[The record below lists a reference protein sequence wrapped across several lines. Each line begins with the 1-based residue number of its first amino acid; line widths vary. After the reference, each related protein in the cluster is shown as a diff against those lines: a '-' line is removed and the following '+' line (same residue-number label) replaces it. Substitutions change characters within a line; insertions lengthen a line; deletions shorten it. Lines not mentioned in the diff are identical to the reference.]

1 MHIRLPAL
9 RAPPALRASNTIQAY
24 INNVIMTCINNATTT
39 ILDTQHTL
47 VILV

>member
-1 MHIRLPAL
+1 MYIRLPAL
-9 RAPPALRASNTIQAY
+9 RAPPALRASNAIKAL
-24 INNVIMTCINNATTT
+24 INNVTMKYSNNATTT